1 MGLMATKLEKPIH
14 NKVNMLDIT
23 GTHSLRCDSKQ
34 FDIRF
39 SEIVRMSRREDV
51 FYLGELL
58 PQPLIKG
65 GQPSYIDGS
74 DGIPV
79 INTLSIQHLAINTSD
94 CRYITEDDFD
104 NIPDIRKL
112 RKGDVLL
119 TMDGGSSIG
128 KSAVFE
134 LDSDY
139 TVDSHVAILRPSGI
153 SPKALSYLLAS
164 PIGQLQFKKAES
176 GASGQTSVTEEDL
189 RRFVFPRN
197 LLTHIEDLVDQLDA
211 TRKDINLRKKQLED
225 EETLAW
231 SKFLSDCFQ

>member
-1 MGLMATKLEKPIH
+1 MGLMAVKPEIPIH
-14 NKVNMLDIT
+14 NKVRMLDIA

-34 FDIRF
+34 FEVRF
-39 SEIVRMSRREDV
+39 SEITKMLFRDDV

-58 PQPLIKG
+58 PLPLVKG
-65 GQPSYIDGS
+65 GQPSYIDGF

-79 INTLSIQHLAINTSD
+79 INTLSIQQLSINTND
-94 CRYITEDDFD
+94 CRYIAEEDFD
-104 NIPDIRKL
+104 SIPDIRKL

-119 TMDGGSSIG
+119 TMDGGTSIG
-128 KSAVFE
+128 KSAVFN

-153 SPKALSYLLAS
+153 SPMALSYLLAS

-189 RRFVFPRN
+189 RRFVFPRK
-197 LLTHIEDLVDQLDA
+197 LLSNIEDLAEQLDA
-211 TRKDINLRKKQLED
+211 TRKDISLRKKQLED
-225 EETLAW
+225 EENFAW
-231 SKFLSDCFQ
+231 SKFLKDCFR